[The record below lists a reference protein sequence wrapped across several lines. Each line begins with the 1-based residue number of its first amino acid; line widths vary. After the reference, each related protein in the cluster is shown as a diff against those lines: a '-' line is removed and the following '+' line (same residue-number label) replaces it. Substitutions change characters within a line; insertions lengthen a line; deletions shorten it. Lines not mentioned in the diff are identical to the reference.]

1 MLSDQ
6 NSDYNNL
13 PADNDAPLLKNSWY
27 LAKNQLEAILQ
38 GVADS
43 ILILDTAG
51 KVIYANKAAA
61 QLMDCE
67 SAEQLLQASLTDV
80 ISNFVIA
87 DEIGQVLPASE
98 YPGYRAL
105 LDTRAS
111 QTCVRFVNKRTGE
124 QRWGIV
130 QSLPVMREQGKVSQV
145 VSIFHD
151 ITEFKDLEE
160 RKDALPTT
168 IFAENNYCSTAVP

>member
-1 MLSDQ
+1 MFSDQ
-6 NSDYNNL
+6 NSGYNNL
-13 PADNDAPLLKNSWY
+13 PADNDATLIKNSWY

-67 SAEQLLQASLTDV
+67 SAEQLLQASLTNI

-87 DEIGQVLPASE
+87 DEIGQVLSASE
-98 YPGYRAL
+98 YPGYQAL
-105 LDTRAS
+105 LETRAS
-111 QTCVRFVNKRTGE
+111 QTCVR
-124 QRWGIV
+124 
-130 QSLPVMREQGKVSQV
+130 
-145 VSIFHD
+145 
-151 ITEFKDLEE
+151 
-160 RKDALPTT
+160 
-168 IFAENNYCSTAVP
+168 CSRL